1 VEPVTY
7 GRRLPERGLVDHS
20 DLQDEELMAQLRQRD
35 VGAFET
41 LYDRYGNLVYSV
53 SLRVLG
59 DVQAAEDVVQEVFL
73 RLWRKPHH
81 YDTARG
87 RFVTW
92 LMSVTRN
99 RAIDERRS
107 RGRRQR
113 REALPE
119 LEFGDT
125 LASDDSDDPAAAAL
139 LTDER
144 YAIRQAL
151 SGLPPEQRQTIELA
165 YFGGFT
171 QQEISDALGQPLGT
185 VKTRIR
191 LGMQKLRVALE
202 ERRGAERHA
211 GDELQRG

>member
-1 VEPVTY
+1 M
-7 GRRLPERGLVDHS
+7 DDS
-20 DLQDEELMAQLRQRD
+20 DLRDEELIVRVSRRD

-41 LYDRYGNLVYSV
+41 LYDRYGHLVYSV

-73 RLWRKPHH
+73 RLWRKPQH

-99 RAIDERRS
+99 RAIDEHRS

-119 LEFGDT
+119 LELGDT
-125 LASDDSDDPAAAAL
+125 LASDDSDDPAATAL

-151 SGLPPEQRQTIELA
+151 SGLPPDQRRTIELA

-202 ERRGAERHA
+202 ERRSAERHA
-211 GDELQRG
+211 EDELRRG

>member
-1 VEPVTY
+1 MTHR
-7 GRRLPERGLVDHS
+7 RRLPGRGLVDHS
-20 DLQDEELMAQLRQRD
+20 DLRDEELMARLRQRD

-41 LYDRYGNLVYSV
+41 LYDRYGNMVYSV

-59 DVQAAEDVVQEVFL
+59 DVHAAEDVAQEVFL
-73 RLWRKPHH
+73 RLWRKPQH

-99 RAIDERRS
+99 KAIDERRS

-113 REALPE
+113 RETLPE
-119 LEFGDT
+119 LELEDT
-125 LASDDSDDPAAAAL
+125 LASDDSDDPAATAL
-139 LTDER
+139 LTEER
-144 YAIRQAL
+144 HAIREAL
-151 SGLPPEQRQTIELA
+151 SGLPPEQRRAIELA
-165 YFGGFT
+165 YFGGYT

-202 ERRGAERHA
+202 KRRGTERDA
-211 GDELQRG
+211 GHEL